1 MIGSCFMGDK
11 RSLLGSLSLRD
22 LLTAPAT
29 PADVFSNLP
38 VLTTPRLTLRPMS
51 MRDAAD
57 IYAYSR
63 DPEVARHVLWDAH
76 RSLAESKAYLR
87 FILKQYRDGMPS
99 SYGIV
104 LNATGRLVGTIG
116 FMWYNQEN
124 NAAEV
129 GYSLSRSLWNNGI
142 MTEALSAVIDMGF
155 RDLNLHRIEAQHA
168 SVNPASGRVMEKC
181 GMRHEGRLR
190 ERIFNKG
197 QFVDVELYAIVRGDW
212 HGEK

>member
-1 MIGSCFMGDK
+1 MGDK
-11 RSLLGSLSLRD
+11 RSLLGALSLRD
-22 LLTAPAT
+22 LLTTPRT
-29 PADVFSNLP
+29 PADIFSTLP

-76 RSLAESKAYLR
+76 QSLNESKAYLR
-87 FILKQYRDGMPS
+87 FILKQYRDGTPS

-129 GYSLSRSLWNNGI
+129 GYSLARSLWNNGL

-155 RDLNLHRIEAQHA
+155 NELNLHRIEAQHE

-190 ERIFNKG
+190 GRIFNKG
-197 QFVDVELYAIVRGDW
+197 KFVDVELYAILRSDW
-212 HGEK
+212 AKE

>member
-1 MIGSCFMGDK
+1 MGDK
-11 RSLLGSLSLRD
+11 RSLLGALSLRD
-22 LLTAPAT
+22 LLTTPRT
-29 PADVFSNLP
+29 PADIFSTLP

-76 RSLAESKAYLR
+76 QSLNESKAYLR
-87 FILKQYRDGMPS
+87 FILKQYRDGTPS

-129 GYSLSRSLWNNGI
+129 GYSLARSLWNNGL

-155 RDLNLHRIEAQHA
+155 KELNLHRIEAQHE

-190 ERIFNKG
+190 GRIFNKG
-197 QFVDVELYAIVRGDW
+197 KFVDVELYAILRSDW
-212 HGEK
+212 AKE